1 MSGKILMW
9 LFFLFLV
16 VPIIEIAFFIQIG
29 DWLGLFPTLLIVI
42 ITAALGATLVRL
54 QALNV
59 FRNKRFQLSAF
70 QDLEKTLADG
80 GMILLAGALL
90 LTPGFFTDIV
100 GFLLLTPWFRARVF
114 NFVKSKFKPQK
125 VARNRFYK
133 KYQKYEKNGSSPVVI
148 EGEYRDESHKKSGP
162 HDNRTDVS

>member
-29 DWLGLFPTLLIVI
+29 DWLGLFPTLLIVT

-54 QALNV
+54 QAIAV
-59 FRNKRFQLSAF
+59 FRNKRYHFSSL

-90 LTPGFFTDIV
+90 LTPGFFTDTI
-100 GFLLLTPWFRARVF
+100 GFLLLTPWFRAKVL
-114 NFVKSKFKPQK
+114 NLVKSKFEPQRFS
-125 VARNRFYK
+125 RNRSYK
-133 KYQKYEKNGSSPVVI
+133 KYQRYGKNDSSSVII
-148 EGEYRDESHKKSGP
+148 EGEYREENYKKSGQR
-162 HDNRTDVS
+162 DNRTDVS

>member
-1 MSGKILMW
+1 MW

-114 NFVKSKFKPQK
+114 NLVKSRFKPQS
-125 VARNRFYK
+125 VSRNRSYK
-133 KYQKYEKNGSSPVVI
+133 KYQRYQKNDSRPVVI
-148 EGEYRDESHKKSGP
+148 EGEYRDESYKKSGP